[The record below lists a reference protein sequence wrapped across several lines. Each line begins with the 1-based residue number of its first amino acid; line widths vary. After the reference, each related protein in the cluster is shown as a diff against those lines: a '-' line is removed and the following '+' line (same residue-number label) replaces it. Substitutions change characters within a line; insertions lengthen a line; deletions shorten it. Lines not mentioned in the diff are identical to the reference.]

1 MPWSTYLHEHNT
13 ALCLSALCIYFF
25 PSYLSVCEK
34 KKNVTMVPFRELR
47 TVMVFNVA
55 AFANL
60 RNSNSMLSAQI

>member
-1 MPWSTYLHEHNT
+1 MS
-13 ALCLSALCIYFF
+13 IIQ
-25 PSYLSVCEK
+25 PSVFLLSVFIFFHLICLYVKK